1 MDIENYLINLNEL
14 DKKLFLSFVEKSS
27 INEEYLNLMKIFS
40 QNPFVNVKN
49 DEKLRM
55 LLIFYPEFWLF
66 YLNDQDFLS
75 FLENDWNDL
84 VIVIQDFLNYEH
96 SIEEKILDERL
107 KNIFKLRDIL
117 KIFSLKYSNFPLPN

>member
-1 MDIENYLINLNEL
+1 MNLENYLINLIDL
-14 DKKLFLSFVEKSS
+14 DKKLFLSFVDKSS
-27 INEEYLNLMKIFS
+27 INEEYLNLLKIFS
-40 QNPFVNVKN
+40 ENPFESVKN

-84 VIVIQDFLNYEH
+84 VLVIQDFLNDDQ
-96 SIEEKILDERL
+96 EKILDERL
-107 KNIFKLRDIL
+107 QNIFKLRDIM
-117 KIFSLKYSNFPLPN
+117 KIFSSKYSNFPLPN

>member
-1 MDIENYLINLNEL
+1 MNLEKYLINLIDL
-14 DKKLFLSFVEKSS
+14 DKKLFLSFVDKSS
-27 INEEYLNLMKIFS
+27 INEEYLNLLKIFS
-40 QNPFVNVKN
+40 ENPFESVKN

-84 VIVIQDFLNYEH
+84 VLVIQDFLNDDQ
-96 SIEEKILDERL
+96 EKILDERL
-107 KNIFKLRDIL
+107 QNIFKLRDIM
-117 KIFSLKYSNFPLPN
+117 KIFSSKYSNFPLPN

>member
-1 MDIENYLINLNEL
+1 MNLENYLINLNEL

-84 VIVIQDFLNYEH
+84 ILVIQDFLNYNH

-107 KNIFKLRDIL
+107 QNIFKLRDIM
-117 KIFSLKYSNFPLPN
+117 KIFSSKYSNFPLPN